1 MMLARILI
9 PAALVL
15 GFTLPAAADTIG
27 VLRENTLTLTQADGK
42 ITTILIKEGQDLEQV
57 NAKGVWAAGFWRL
70 DPERGFCWT
79 ARGEAS
85 VCINLPMDAG
95 VGATWD
101 VAGPTGK
108 VFWKAEIVARRADL
122 RRISHGAPEGH

>member
-1 MMLARILI
+1 MLARVLI
-9 PAALVL
+9 PAVLVL

-27 VLRENTLTLTQADGK
+27 VLRENTLTLTHVDGK

-57 NAKGVWAAGFWRL
+57 NGSGVWAAGFWRL

-79 ARGEAS
+79 ARGEPTL
-85 VCINLPMDAG
+85 CITMPAAAG

-101 VAGPTGK
+101 VAGPMGK
-108 VFWKAEIVARRADL
+108 VVWKAEIVAGRADL
-122 RRISHGAPEGH
+122 RTLSGGAPHGEH